1 MHALLVSASI
11 AAAMTAIFAF
21 RYAASKEP
29 RRLALYFLLFFGLE
43 WAAETWLLPQ
53 GALPPEVGYVCFGI
67 ALLFVVA
74 STVRD
79 RLDADA

>member
-29 RRLALYFLLFFGLE
+29 LRLALYFLLFFGIE
-43 WAAETWLLPQ
+43 WAAEAWFLP
-53 GALPPEVGYVCFGI
+53 ADAMPAEVGFVCLGI
-67 ALLFVVA
+67 TLLFFIA
-74 STVRD
+74 SRIRD
-79 RLDADA
+79 RLDSEA